1 MLSPEQISEIHRLH
15 FAEKWPQ
22 RRIASHLHIGRH
34 TLAKYLAQPAPPP
47 SRRDRLSKLDAFK
60 PAIAELLQQ
69 DPKAPATVLLQRLQT
84 LGYDGGI
91 TILKDYLQAVRN
103 NSVLRRAYVR
113 MEPGPGERFEIDW
126 GHFGVL
132 LKRNSPQAVR
142 LLSDRVSQP
151 KDIPRVHP

>member
-15 FAEKWPQ
+15 FVEKWPQ
-22 RRIASHLHIGRH
+22 RRIATHLHIGRH

-60 PAIAELLQQ
+60 PALAELLQQ

-91 TILKDYLQAVRN
+91 TILKDYLQAVRKN
-103 NSVLRRAYVR
+103 AILRRAYVR
-113 MEPGPGERFEIDW
+113 MEPGAGERFEIDW
-126 GHFGVL
+126 RHFG
-132 LKRNSPQAVR
+132 A
-142 LLSDRVSQP
+142 LLSGTGRLRARAVV
-151 KDIPRVHP
+151 R